1 MYEPGEGLATEE
13 TPLDN
18 HSDGDRKIT
27 VDGVVGLEKE
37 TARMDQYVVLRF
49 GWLYGLGTW
58 YGKDGMIYNQFKDGE
73 VTLSDGVT
81 SFIHLDDAV
90 EVSIQA
96 MNFDTGIYNV
106 ADDEPVKGSDF
117 AAWYSK
123 VGVNPKVTI
132 QPAQPFE
139 RGITND
145 KFKEQGGTLI
155 YNTWKDG
162 MHPLK

>member
-49 GWLYGLGTW
+49 GWLYGPGTW

-106 ADDEPVKGSDF
+106 ADDEPVKGSRLCSMVF
-117 AAWYSK
+117 KSWLWIQSHY
-123 VGVNPKVTI
+123 

>member
-1 MYEPGEGLATEE
+1 MV
-13 TPLDN
+13 
-18 HSDGDRKIT
+18 S
-27 VDGVVGLEKE
+27 
-37 TARMDQYVVLRF
+37 
-49 GWLYGLGTW
+49 
-58 YGKDGMIYNQFKDGE
+58 
-73 VTLSDGVT
+73 

-106 ADDEPVKGSDF
+106 ADDEPVKDQTLQHGIQ
-117 AAWYSK
+117 K
-123 VGVNPKVTI
+123 VGVDPKVTI

>member
-1 MYEPGEGLATEE
+1 MLCYV
-13 TPLDN
+13 
-18 HSDGDRKIT
+18 S
-27 VDGVVGLEKE
+27 VGY
-37 TARMDQYVVLRF
+37 MDQVR
-49 GWLYGLGTW
+49 

-123 VGVNPKVTI
+123 VGVDPKSHYPTRTTI
-132 QPAQPFE
+132 
-139 RGITND
+139 
-145 KFKEQGGTLI
+145 
-155 YNTWKDG
+155 
-162 MHPLK
+162 